1 MAQLMEAREKG
12 EEALEEGT
20 HDLEDQVAHLEDE
33 KDSLAQRIR
42 FLERQIMKMR
52 EDSSRCGWLCARGG

>member
-1 MAQLMEAREKG
+1 MARLMEAREKG
-12 EEALEEGT
+12 EAALEEGT
-20 HDLEDQVAHLEDE
+20 HDLEDQVAYLEDE

-52 EDSSRCGWLCARGG
+52 EDSSR